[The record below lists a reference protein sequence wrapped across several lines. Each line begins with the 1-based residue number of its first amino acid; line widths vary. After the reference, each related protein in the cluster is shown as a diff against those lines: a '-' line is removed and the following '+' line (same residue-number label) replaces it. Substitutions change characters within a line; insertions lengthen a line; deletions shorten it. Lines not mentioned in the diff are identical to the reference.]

1 MPDIRVQPPITG
13 ENLDHA
19 YDEIFA
25 PWVKSMGLTDIK
37 VSRGK
42 ASAILRQNSHL
53 QWANGA
59 ICGQAIMAAVDTIVS
74 LAMLTTD
81 KFSKGTASQNT
92 QFLRPALG
100 DDLRIEANVLK
111 FGKVIAYAETK
122 VFFAKSGE
130 LVAHSTNE
138 FVF

>member
-1 MPDIRVQPPITG
+1 MADLQVQPPITG
-13 ENLDHA
+13 ENLDQA
-19 YDEIFA
+19 YEEIFA
-25 PWVKSMGLTDIK
+25 PWVKSMGLIDIE

-42 ASAILRQNSHL
+42 ASATLPQNANL

-59 ICGQAIMAAVDTIVS
+59 TCGQAIMAAIDTVVS
-74 LAMLTTD
+74 LAMATTE

-100 DDLRIEANVLK
+100 EDLRIEVDVLR

-122 VFFAKSGE
+122 VFFVKSRD
-130 LVAHSTNE
+130 LVAHATNE